1 MRRRALTLAAL
12 AALWGVGAALVTSR
26 PRPAPPPTPLA
37 ALAEATAWLNTSEPV
52 IPRSLEG
59 QVTVVVFWAYSN
71 AQVLQ
76 VLPIIKTWYSRYR
89 EHGLEVVAVHTPEFP
104 FEHSVADVRTAVE
117 RLALP
122 FPVAVDSD
130 RRIWAAFRAHEWPSY
145 YVADPDGALLGFQVG
160 AGREPEVELY
170 VRGLLAEQ
178 GMRPLPEPVTR
189 GLGLRSVLGDVLRS
203 SQEAVAGSPEMVFR
217 VPLAGW
223 FVGPQAPVVGQPRV
237 YQAPDS
243 LPVHAAA
250 LDGVW
255 QFEEDRAFVVGP
267 TGRFVVR
274 YRASRC
280 HLVVDGPPGQWL
292 DVRLDGGA
300 VPPALAGPDVAAGAA
315 GGVVRLDQPRGYTI
329 IRAEAMEVHTLD
341 VTLPRGAALYACT
354 FS

>member
-1 MRRRALTLAAL
+1 MRRRALTLVAL
-12 AALWGVGAALVTSR
+12 AALLGVGVALVTSR
-26 PRPAPPPTPLA
+26 PRPAPPDPSTGWVPRPLA

-52 IPRSLEG
+52 TPRSLEG

-71 AQVLQ
+71 AQVLR
-76 VLPIIKTWYSRYR
+76 VLPVIKTWHQQYR
-89 EHGLEVVAVHTPEFP
+89 EHGLEVIGVHTPEFP
-104 FEHSVADVRTAVE
+104 FEASVADVQTAVE
-117 RLALP
+117 RLAIP

-178 GMRPLPEPVTR
+178 GEPSLPEPATR
-189 GLGLRSVLGDVLRS
+189 GLGLRSVLGDALRS
-203 SQEAVAGSPEMVFR
+203 SQQAVAGSPEMVFR
-217 VPLAGW
+217 LPLAGW
-223 FVGPQAPVVGQPRV
+223 FVGPQPPVGGQPRV
-237 YQAPDS
+237 YQAPEP

-255 QFEEDRAFVVGP
+255 QFEEDRAVVIGP
-267 TGRFVVR
+267 TGRLVVR
-274 YRASRC
+274 YRASQC

-292 DVRLDGGA
+292 QVRVDGERRL
-300 VPPALAGPDVAAGAA
+300 VL
-315 GGVVRLDQPRGYTI
+315 LDQPRAYTVV
-329 IRAEAMEVHTLD
+329 AAASADAHTLD

-354 FS
+354 FSE